1 MDAHKIE
8 TDALCMDAALLF
20 RRREALKKQLAEV
33 DGEIVNARNQYRDK
47 IRVFGFTVHHFE
59 QACRA
64 RGLL

>member
-47 IRVFGFTVHHFE
+47 IRVFGFTVLHFE
-59 QACRA
+59 QACKA